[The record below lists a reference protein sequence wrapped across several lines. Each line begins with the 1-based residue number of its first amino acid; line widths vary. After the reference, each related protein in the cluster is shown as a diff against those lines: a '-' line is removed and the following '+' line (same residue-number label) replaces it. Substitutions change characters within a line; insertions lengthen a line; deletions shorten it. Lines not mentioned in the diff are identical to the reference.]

1 MVGIMN
7 TFHTS
12 DLSLAAYLSLIGLK
26 ILKAEKDQNHKF
38 NFIFEDPNLQAPSHA
53 VSFINGEF
61 SKYDNHLRNLKKML
75 YIK

>member
-1 MVGIMN
+1 MN

-12 DLSLAAYLSLIGLK
+12 DLSLAAYLSMMGLK
-26 ILKAEKDQNHKF
+26 IIKVEKDQVNKF
-38 NFIFEDPNLQAPSHA
+38 NFIFEDPNLLAPNYA
-53 VSFINGEF
+53 VSFLNSEF

>member
-1 MVGIMN
+1 MN

-12 DLSLAAYLSLIGLK
+12 DLSLAAYLSMMGLK
-26 ILKAEKDQNHKF
+26 ILKTEKDQNNKF
-38 NFIFEDPNLQAPSHA
+38 NFIFEDPNLLAPSYA
-53 VSFINGEF
+53 VSFLNSEF

>member
-1 MVGIMN
+1 M
-7 TFHTS
+7 
-12 DLSLAAYLSLIGLK
+12 IGLK
-26 ILKAEKDQNHKF
+26 ILKAEKDQNYKF

-61 SKYDNHLRNLKKML
+61 LKYDNHVRNLKKML

>member
-1 MVGIMN
+1 MN

-12 DLSLAAYLSLIGLK
+12 DLSLAAYLSMMGLK
-26 ILKAEKDQNHKF
+26 ILKTDKDQNNKF
-38 NFIFEDPNLQAPSHA
+38 NFIFEDPNSLAPSYA
-53 VSFINGEF
+53 VSFLNSEF

>member
-1 MVGIMN
+1 MN

-12 DLSLAAYLSLIGLK
+12 DLSLAAYLSMMGLK

-38 NFIFEDPNLQAPSHA
+38 SFIFQDPDSLAPSYA
-53 VSFINGEF
+53 VSFINSDF